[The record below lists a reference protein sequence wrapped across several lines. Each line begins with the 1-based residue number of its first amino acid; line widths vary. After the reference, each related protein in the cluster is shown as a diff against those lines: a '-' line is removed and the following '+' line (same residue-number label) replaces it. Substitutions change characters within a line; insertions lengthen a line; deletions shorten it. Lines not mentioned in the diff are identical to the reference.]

1 MKRLL
6 ALSFGDLKNVSR
18 DSMLLIAVAVPF
30 ILAFLMRPGLL
41 LVREVLLRELS
52 FELSEY
58 YGLIMSF
65 LILVTPMMIGMLSGF
80 LMLDERDENILS
92 FYSVTPLSK
101 SGYLLYRIT
110 APAIVTFVLSF
121 FVFYYIG
128 ILDYRIE
135 LLIPVLMVCAL
146 ETPMVALFLAAFAS
160 NKVEGLA
167 LTKAFGILL
176 LSPAAGYFIRSGWQY
191 AAGITPTFWISKA
204 LIAGAGGGGG
214 YWAFIAAGAAVHL
227 LIIGMLI
234 KRFENIYM

>member
-6 ALSFGDLKNVSR
+6 ALSFGDLKNISR
-18 DSMLLIAVAVPF
+18 DSMLLIAVSVPF
-30 ILAFLMRPGLL
+30 IIAFLMRPALPFA
-41 LVREVLLRELS
+41 REMLLRELS

-80 LMLDERDENILS
+80 LMLDERDENILY

-101 SGYLLYRIT
+101 SGYLFYRIT

-160 NKVEGLA
+160 NKVEVLA

-176 LSPAAGYFIRSGWQY
+176 LSPAAGYFIRSKWQY
-191 AAGITPTFWISKA
+191 AAGITPTCWISKA

-214 YWAFIAAGAAVHL
+214 YWVFIAAGVAVHL
-227 LIIGMLI
+227 LIIGMLVN
-234 KRFENIYM
+234 RFENIYM